1 MEDPIEYIHKKVDP
15 LEEFTSPVNAATT
28 FLMDLAR
35 HRRKHVL
42 NGILGFIN
50 SILKTYQEAPS
61 NEKKP
66 GEKDG
71 ALRMMGCLA
80 DQILRKHSNVAHL
93 MEGFFVEHIFPEF
106 KSQHPFLR
114 ARVSFRKLYDK
125 RIVIVVKT

>member
-1 MEDPIEYIHKKVDP
+1 LEDPIEYIHKKVDP
-15 LEEFTSPVNAATT
+15 LEDFTSPVNAATT
-28 FLMDLAR
+28 FLIDLTR

-42 NGILGFIN
+42 NGILVVIN

-80 DQILRKHSNVAHL
+80 DQILRKRSNVTHL
-93 MEGFFVEHIFPEF
+93 MEGFFVEHVFPEF

-114 ARVSFRKLYDK
+114 ARVSCTAKG
-125 RIVIVVKT
+125 